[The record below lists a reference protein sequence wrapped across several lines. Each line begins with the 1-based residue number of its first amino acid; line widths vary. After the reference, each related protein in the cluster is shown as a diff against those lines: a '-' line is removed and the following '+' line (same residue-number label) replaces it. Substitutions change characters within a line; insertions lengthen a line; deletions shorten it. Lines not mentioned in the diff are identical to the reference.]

1 MPTRWLIVLVFA
13 LLVTMGLAIGIAAG
27 IQVLLPL
34 MATKWIDDRWLKSLD
49 VLTIIFSLLALT
61 VMAVKEY
68 RQRRR

>member
-1 MPTRWLIVLVFA
+1 MRTRWRIVLVFA

>member
-1 MPTRWLIVLVFA
+1 MRTRWLIILVFA